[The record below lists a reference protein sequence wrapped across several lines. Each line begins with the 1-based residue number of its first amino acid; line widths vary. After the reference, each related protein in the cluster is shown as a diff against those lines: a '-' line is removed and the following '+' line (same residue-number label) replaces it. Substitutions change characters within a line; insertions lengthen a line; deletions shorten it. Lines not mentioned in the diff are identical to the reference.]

1 MRNKF
6 DMFFWVG
13 LTYTL
18 IPFLLVTIG
27 SSILIDSLD
36 TEGGNPKVEKKEI
49 YVEPQQPV
57 VIGESKTKEVITT
70 PKSVVVI
77 TPKPKVTAQDTV
89 HHTGHHT
96 GHHTVQDTVQVP
108 DPTKKPE

>member
-6 DMFFWVG
+6 DVFFWVG

-27 SSILIDSLD
+27 SSILIGVLH

-77 TPKPKVTAQDTV
+77 TPKPKVT
-89 HHTGHHT
+89 
-96 GHHTVQDTVQVP
+96 VQDTTQDTAQGTAQVTAQVQE
-108 DPTKKPE
+108 PTKKPE